1 MADSDNNIDYEIDEF
16 LKKIVNNTKQL
27 PKVEDEIDDNFSEFV
42 ANTVEYSLKGDKKI
56 PYYPCD
62 TCKKKQVLIDQY
74 NKICHREYIPPYI
87 DPDCRDYKIALVI
100 ERIDAQIVERAFKY
114 LIYRTSI
121 HEIVERIDDP
131 EWRMQAERILR
142 VKGYG
147 AFIEKEFGKLS
158 KNQIIQ
164 MLFDINF
171 YYFDCS
177 NKRTLQESECLSM
190 LKYYIVL
197 SLRDRVKD
205 GLFKIAKLI
214 EIELEYKIAVIESE
228 IRYFIKCILQEIVL
242 TPLPATNYNITF
254 FNKIGSLTE
263 LLKIFNGLE
272 GGKHDE
278 RSDFRHIRNTV
289 EKYEKVVRTSL
300 DILNKKIRQ
309 YENLLGQRT
318 FIVGVTGVCE
328 KQGVASLGE
337 SPAPSVVFPP
347 QPVIVVN
354 PNSKKA

>member
-1 MADSDNNIDYEIDEF
+1 MSMADGDNNIDYEIDEF
-16 LKKIVNNTKQL
+16 LKKIVNNMKQI
-27 PKVEDEIDDNFSEFV
+27 PNNEDEIDDSFNEFV

-56 PYYPCD
+56 PYFPCD

-74 NKICHREYIPPYI
+74 HKICHREYIPPYI

-114 LIYRTSI
+114 LIFRTSI
-121 HEIVERIDDP
+121 NEIVERIDDP
-131 EWRMQAERILR
+131 EWRMQAESILR

-147 AFIEKEFGKLS
+147 AFIEKEFGKLG
-158 KNQIIQ
+158 KDQIIQ

-171 YYFDCS
+171 YYFDCDS
-177 NKRTLQESECLSM
+177 RRTLKEAECLCM

-197 SLRDRVKD
+197 SLRDRVKE

-214 EIELEYKIAVIESE
+214 EIELEYKITVIESE
-228 IRYFIKCILQEIVL
+228 IRYFIKCILQEIVI

-263 LLKIFNGLE
+263 LMKIFNGIDA
-272 GGKHDE
+272 GRHDE

-289 EKYEKVVRTSL
+289 ERYEKVVRTSF
-300 DILNKKIRQ
+300 DILNKKIKQ
-309 YENLLGQRT
+309 LEELLSQRK

-328 KQGVASLGE
+328 KQGVLSSGE
-337 SPAPSVVFPP
+337 SVGPSVVIPP
-347 QPVIVVN
+347 QPVIVLN
-354 PNSKKA
+354 PNSK